1 MRRPLHHNVGMWGR
15 KRAPRTPESVNI
27 SGVHSSAVVV
37 GSGNTTV
44 QGSAIVAGSLDKAL
58 ENLRA
63 QIEAH
68 AGDQVQAALEQAGV
82 LERAAKS
89 SPPDLT
95 AIARVRGW
103 FVRNLPVIVPAL
115 AGVVQDPTVAAAI
128 KAAAEIAAG
137 SADGPGGG

>member
-1 MRRPLHHNVGMWGR
+1 MWRR
-15 KRAPRTPESVNI
+15 KRDPRTPDSVNI
-27 SGVHSSAVVV
+27 SNLRHSAVAV
-37 GSGNTTV
+37 GSGNITV
-44 QGSAIVAGSLDKAL
+44 QGSAVASGSLDSAL

-68 AGDQVQAALEQAGV
+68 AGDQIGAALEQAGM

-103 FVRNLPVIVPAL
+103 FVRNLPVIVPAV
-115 AGVVQDPTVAAAI
+115 AGVLQDPTVAAAV

-137 SADGPGGG
+137 SADGAGG

>member
-1 MRRPLHHNVGMWGR
+1 MWGR